1 MSQWTHV
8 AGLIRLDS
16 VGATIIKRGVIDK
29 DHYIVGAVK
38 EALGHTWRYDDSP
51 AESPAESDACSVPSG
66 SVGSLQYVVERN
78 EGEDEFTHGLSWG
91 FVAIY
96 GDLRNYESVERIAD
110 WFKGA
115 LEKLRNP
122 PSEVPVEQM
131 NPFDK
136 AMYMLGTFLIRDAVL
151 SIDVEGRPRTV
162 LSWNGQQQ
170 AMTQLQ
176 VG

>member
-16 VGATIIKRGVIDK
+16 IGAQIIKAGVIDK
-29 DHYIVGAVK
+29 DHYIVMAAR
-38 EALGHTWRYDDSP
+38 EALGHTWKYDAP
-51 AESPAESDACSVPSG
+51 SDLHACTVPEG
-66 SVGSLQYVVERN
+66 SEGSLQYVVERN
-78 EGEDEFTHGLSWG
+78 EGEYEDSHALSWG

-96 GDLRNYESVERIAD
+96 GDLRDYDSADPIVE
-110 WFKGA
+110 WFKSA

-122 PSEVPVEQM
+122 ASEVPVEQM

-136 AMYMLGTFLIRDAVL
+136 AMHMLRTFAIRDAVL
-151 SIDVEGRPRTV
+151 SIDVEGLPRTV
-162 LSWNGQQQ
+162 LSWNDQQQ
-170 AMTQLQ
+170 VMTQLQ